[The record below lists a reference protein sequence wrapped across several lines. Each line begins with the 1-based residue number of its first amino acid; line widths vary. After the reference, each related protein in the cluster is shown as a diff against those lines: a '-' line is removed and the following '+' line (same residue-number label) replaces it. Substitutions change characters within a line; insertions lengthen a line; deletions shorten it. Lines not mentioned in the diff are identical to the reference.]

1 MIPYGKHHIDGKD
14 IKEVI
19 KVLKSN
25 NLTQGPLIKKFENSI
40 SKYVGSKYAVAV
52 SSCTAGLHL
61 ASIIS
66 TNLNG
71 KNLLTSPISF
81 VSTANSSL
89 FNGGNTFFADIDSDT
104 ANISVDE
111 IKRLSKKIKIDS
123 IAPVHFGGLPCDM
136 KSIKKINSNIKAIIF
151 EDAAHAFGAIW

>member
-40 SKYVGSKYAVAV
+40 SKYVGSKYAVAG

-66 TNLNG
+66 TNLS
-71 KNLLTSPISF
+71 KTKALSPF
-81 VSTANSSL
+81 
-89 FNGGNTFFADIDSDT
+89 FNF
-104 ANISVDE
+104 
-111 IKRLSKKIKIDS
+111 
-123 IAPVHFGGLPCDM
+123 
-136 KSIKKINSNIKAIIF
+136 KSISDGKFDLYSYKLSYFFNN
-151 EDAAHAFGAIW
+151 